1 MKLANC
7 IDMPGVYT
15 RLSSSLPFIFEKC
28 EIPNRFILP
37 FKCWC
42 HKLLIS
48 VNYFPALREWYTTE
62 CKGSANILNCANPL
76 EETLIN
82 FKQLQ
87 LFEWQK
93 TLDCHLL
100 GIHKCQQIISRVWL
114 WTISTP
120 QLQRYCR
127 ISLKLLTG
135 HHY

>member
-1 MKLANC
+1 MIWLGFTLGC
-7 IDMPGVYT
+7 QVVCP
-15 RLSSSLPFIFEKC
+15 LSLNNLRSLIGSFS
-28 EIPNRFILP
+28 P

-48 VNYFPALREWYTTE
+48 VIYFAALREWYTTE

-82 FKQLQ
+82 FKQLW
-87 LFEWQK
+87 LFKWQK

-120 QLQRYCR
+120 RLQRYCR